1 MRCPKCQKFIPSS
14 ARKCPGCGI
23 EIISGASPNYGQDFV
38 RQSDAAAARHGR
50 IVSEY
55 GIQKPRAVFQ
65 LTVFTDDEAHSAAA
79 KNTGAAGFGAK
90 LKSLFGFGK

>member
-1 MRCPKCQKFIPSS
+1 MRCPKCQKFIPST

-38 RQSDAAAARHGR
+38 RQSDAAADPA
-50 IVSEY
+50 
-55 GIQKPRAVFQ
+55 P
-65 LTVFTDDEAHSAAA
+65 FTDDEAHSAAA
-79 KNTGAAGFGAK
+79 KNTGAEGFGAK

>member
-1 MRCPKCQKFIPSS
+1 MRCPKCQKFIPST
-14 ARKCPGCGI
+14 ARQCPGCGI

-38 RQSDAAAARHGR
+38 RQSDAAADPSPFA
-50 IVSEY
+50 
-55 GIQKPRAVFQ
+55 
-65 LTVFTDDEAHSAAA
+65 DEETRGTTA